1 VTNRD
6 TPIPWGRYST
16 DQVEDLVAALL
27 LRENPGGERMD
38 GAGGDDGIDVLVPA
52 SGGIHVF
59 EIKSYRE
66 RLKPVQKRAI
76 EKSARIA
83 AEKNLDM
90 VAWTLVIPLDHT
102 PAERRWMSQDLAS
115 IAGVP
120 VDWMGRTRLEEGLA
134 RHPDLVRFYAPGNV
148 EHLAFDLLAWAH
160 CRSPLPRRSAAAGAV
175 HTGPAWTAPGTS
187 AWY

>member
-27 LRENPGGERMD
+27 LREYPGGERMD

-66 RLKPVQKRAI
+66 RLKPAQKSAI
-76 EKSARIA
+76 EKSARTA

-102 PAERRWMSQDLAS
+102 PAERRWMNQDLAS
-115 IAGVP
+115 GRRGAGGLDGAHP
-120 VDWMGRTRLEEGLA
+120 PGGRA
-134 RHPDLVRFYAPGNV
+134 RAAPGSCP
-148 EHLAFDLLAWAH
+148 LL
-160 CRSPLPRRSAAAGAV
+160 RAGQR
-175 HTGPAWTAPGTS
+175 
-187 AWY
+187 